1 MWSSLSVTCGRSVVF
16 PGTPVSSTNT
26 TDLHDIAEILLKVA
40 LNTITQ
46 PLRWEPLSHNPSFTT
61 NCKVCTYHFEA
72 VGKHL
77 KSFIA
82 DPLLVYPCF
91 NWYCV
96 RSLKNCNWN
105 WSIEGIQ
112 LPLFTGESY
121 CWTVKL
127 LIVWLEERSQ
137 FNHPL
142 IKTPQKK
149 NSTHLIYV

>member
-112 LPLFTGESY
+112 LPFLQVNPIIGHLNF
-121 CWTVKL
+121 L
-127 LIVWLEERSQ
+127 LYDWKREV
-137 FNHPL
+137 NHPL